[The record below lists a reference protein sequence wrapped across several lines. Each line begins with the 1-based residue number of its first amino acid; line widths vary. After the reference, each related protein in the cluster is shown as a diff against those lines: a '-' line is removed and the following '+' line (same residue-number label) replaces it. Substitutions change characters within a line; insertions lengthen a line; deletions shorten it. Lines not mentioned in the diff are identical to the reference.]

1 MCVLS
6 PPAQLALVQGL
17 WKIVVVCAVVIAGL
31 VLVALQDDGR
41 IAPDVSSFLLWLPL
55 EALAVAGVAS
65 AGIDVCLL
73 WRRGGV
79 NRATACSRTL
89 LFGCSI
95 CLVALV
101 ALLVIGTG
109 QTSVRRGTIPFSLQ
123 LTPIYPLLVCVA
135 VWTSVKCSS
144 AQRAEGFAERFCLS
158 GCFSCFLIALGFPA
172 VVMIG
177 LKLDH
182 LLDAVP
188 WGVAMVPLF
197 VLDAAGL
204 VLNCG
209 CCALWCF
216 REREAQRRDDV
227 EGMPAGFA
235 VLTVVAS
242 ALLLPCA
249 VAQIVLCVKGDSP
262 RPAQHN
268 LDPIYALIPLCVGW
282 GVPCIVIVG
291 DIISRCVRWCDRRR
305 IESRERRRAVLSARG
320 EQSKRNL
327 LLDASFGEDDAEAY
341 AGAERRGGDGG
352 GGGGAVL
359 SAYGRWRR
367 GSSSSGSSASPRA
380 LSGGTLLTGDYYY
393 GDADGVIGGGTAS
406 GSGRQSERHAHHAV
420 VDAALRRR
428 EESSASSVVVLPP
441 ASAHPSDA
449 LAEAEEELAM
459 VLAPR
464 ARLEEHLVV
473 LRTTDNAVA
482 ATVALGEL
490 QTLIKAN
497 QELNSGDVKALLL
510 DASVAARAHL
520 GTQWSKALALL
531 CGRALREFS
540 FSRSVLRKITA
551 GGRSSTEEESLLLF
565 EHAVAP

>member
-1 MCVLS
+1 MCVLA

-17 WKIVVVCAVVIAGL
+17 WKIVIVCAVVIAGL

-55 EALAVAGVAS
+55 EAVAVLAVAA

-73 WRRGGV
+73 WRHGGV
-79 NRATACSRTL
+79 NRAAVCSRAL
-89 LFGCSI
+89 LFGCSL
-95 CLVALV
+95 CLIALV

-109 QTSVRRGTIPFSLQ
+109 QTSVRRGAIPFSLQ
-123 LTPIYPLLVCVA
+123 LLPIYPLLVCVA
-135 VWTSVKCSS
+135 VWMSVKCSS

-158 GCFSCFLIALGFPA
+158 GCFACFLVALGFPA

-182 LLDAVP
+182 LLDAIP
-188 WGVAMVPLF
+188 WAVAMLPLF
-197 VLDAAGL
+197 VLDGAGL

-216 REREAQRRDDV
+216 REREARRRNDV

-235 VLTVVAS
+235 VLTVVTS

-262 RPAQHN
+262 SPAQHN
-268 LDPIYALIPLCVGW
+268 LDPIYALVPLFVGW
-282 GVPCIVIVG
+282 GVPCILIIGDVIT
-291 DIISRCVRWCDRRR
+291 RCVRWCDRRR
-305 IESRERRRAVLSARG
+305 IESRERLRAVLSARD

-327 LLDASFGEDDAEAY
+327 LLGASLDEGSGEAERAGGWGRRDGAADAE
-341 AGAERRGGDGG
+341 R
-352 GGGGAVL
+352 
-359 SAYGRWRR
+359 GRWRR

-380 LSGGTLLTGDYYY
+380 LSGAAPRTAFAAGDDD

-406 GSGRQSERHAHHAV
+406 GCARRSEPHAPLAAV
-420 VDAALRRR
+420 YAALGRRVER
-428 EESSASSVVVLPP
+428 SAPSAGAPPP
-441 ASAHPSDA
+441 ASVLSGAAP
-449 LAEAEEELAM
+449 

-464 ARLEEHLVV
+464 ARLEAHFSV

-482 ATVALGEL
+482 ATVALREL
-490 QTLIKAN
+490 QSLVKAN
-497 QELNSGDVKALLL
+497 QELNSGEVKAMLLE
-510 DASVAARAHL
+510 ASVAARSRL
-520 GTQWSKALALL
+520 GVQWSKALAAS

-540 FSRSVLRKITA
+540 FSRSALRRITA
-551 GGRSSTEEESLLLF
+551 RVRSSTEEENLLLF
-565 EHAVAP
+565 EYAEAVP